1 LHATNILYHD
11 DTLLKEE
18 KMKKL
23 VLLVLVLSLVLPMF
37 AAGTS
42 EEAKAYPSRNVRV
55 IIPWSVGGMTDV
67 LTRPIASALE
77 KEFGVPFV
85 VENKPGG
92 GGVVGSLEIENAK
105 ADGYVIGTTSMSTV
119 SAKYVSP
126 MYPDIHNVKL
136 ISQVITIPATVTVSA
151 NSPFKTVQE
160 LIEYAKANPGKL
172 KNSNSGTGASAHIYA
187 SYFEALA
194 GIKMN
199 HIPYPAYAEAITA
212 LLGDHVDLT
221 NIPLPDVAPHV
232 DAGKLRLLAIASAER
247 HPSYPDVPTL
257 KELGIDAVM
266 GNYSGFVA
274 PKGMDPAQV
283 ETIDKAIGKIMQD
296 PKIRKF
302 LIDAG
307 YQPVYL
313 NAKDFAQVIA
323 DAEKQLE
330 YLVNELGITFIDD

>member
-1 LHATNILYHD
+1 
-11 DTLLKEE
+11 
-18 KMKKL
+18 MKKTV
-23 VLLVLVLSLVLPMF
+23 VLICLLLLTLSVF
-37 AAGTS
+37 ANGVQ
-42 EEAKAYPSRNVRV
+42 EESKDAYPARNVRV

-67 LTRPIASALE
+67 LTRPIASYLE
-77 KEFGVPFV
+77 KSFGVPFV

-92 GGVVGSLEIENAK
+92 GGVVGSLEIENSK
-105 ADGYVIGTTSMSTV
+105 NDGYVIGTTSMSTV

-126 MYPDIHNVKL
+126 VYPDIHNVEL
-136 ISQVITIPATVTVSA
+136 VSQVITIPATVTVNA
-151 NSPFKTVQE
+151 DSPFNTIEE
-160 LIEYAKANPGKL
+160 LISFAKANPGKL

-187 SYFEALA
+187 AYFEAA
-194 GIKMN
+194 ADIKVN

-212 LLGDHVDLT
+212 LLGNHVDMT

-232 DAGKLRLLAIASAER
+232 DSGDLRLLAIASAQR

-257 KELGIDAVM
+257 TELGIDAVM

-274 PKGMDPAQV
+274 PKGTDP
-283 ETIDKAIGKIMQD
+283 EKIKIIDEAIGEALQD
-296 PKIRKF
+296 AQIRKF

-313 NAKDFAQVIA
+313 DRNEFAQVIA
-323 DAEKQLE
+323 GAEKQLD

>member
-1 LHATNILYHD
+1 MQQKRIMVIHD
-11 DTLLKEE
+11 VLLKEE
-18 KMKKL
+18 RMKKL
-23 VLLVLVLSLVLPMF
+23 VLLVAVLAIAMPLF
-37 AAGTS
+37 AGGAAEST
-42 EEAKAYPSRNVRV
+42 EKYPARAVKV

-67 LTRPIASALE
+67 LTRPIAAWLE
-77 KEFGVPFV
+77 KNYGVPFV

-92 GGVVGSLEIENAK
+92 GGVVGSLEIEKMPN
-105 ADGYVIGTTSMSTV
+105 DGYTIGTTSMSTV

-126 MYPDIHNVKL
+126 IFPNIHNVEL

-151 NSPFKTVQE
+151 SSPFKTLKE
-160 LIEYAKANPGKL
+160 LIAYAKANPGKL

-187 SYFEALA
+187 AYFEAMA
-194 GIKMN
+194 KVSFN

-212 LLGDHVDLT
+212 LLGNHVDMT

-232 DAGKLRLLAIASAER
+232 DSGKLRLLAIASAER

-274 PKGMDPAQV
+274 PKGTSPAIV
-283 ETIDKAIGKIMQD
+283 KALDEAIGKCMAD
-296 PKIRKF
+296 PAMRKF

-313 NAKDFAQVIA
+313 NRKEFAEVIKS
-323 DAEKQLE
+323 AEDQLE
-330 YLVNELGITFIDD
+330 YLVNELGVKFVDD